1 MRIVRL
7 ALVAA
12 VVSAG
17 VAVTAPTQAVIASSG
32 DGGRITD
39 PRLLAEIAELDAPH
53 ASSTEGSAPRI
64 AVEVLTAD
72 DVAVAAQVAA
82 LGGTVTG
89 TVSGQVVQAEVPVAR
104 LEALAGSAAAQSV
117 RFPRRAGYVPGT
129 TRREEVGPGTG
140 TVGSEVSITNAAAW
154 QAAGQGGAGV
164 RVGVVD
170 YFDFSVW
177 NPAEHGPQPTVGN
190 GRMFCKDST
199 NFGLCSGGSIVSS
212 NDGDHG
218 VAVVE
223 IVKDMAPLA
232 DVYIA
237 TVGTVSDLQSAIDWF
252 AANGVT
258 IVTRSLGAAY
268 DGPGD
273 GTGPLGAVVDHAAS
287 LGLVWF
293 NSAGNDAIDGYMRRA
308 VPTDLAANGYV
319 DFDRG
324 PGVDTWLRIDAGFS
338 VCGALLD
345 GVRWSNDWYLPAA
358 QRTDY
363 SIEFWEPL
371 TMANEHD
378 SHENPASMS
387 AVRGIDLDRNS
398 ANGIQN
404 VYDADQRAGEA
415 PLEADDLCVFP
426 QNLYGNVGG
435 VVYMRVRRNAATPV
449 GATPDQLEIALG
461 DGLLEEGYYDVAG
474 SASKPVVDSQNPSLV
489 AVGAVD
495 PPAGTAI
502 GNYSSQG
509 PTFDGRIKPDLSAP
523 AGFTSVAWG
532 GAFNGT
538 SAASPVA
545 AGAAALLQGAGLA
558 VPGRSLAALVKHF
571 VNDLGTPGPDNAFGA
586 GKVLLPAAPA
596 PLNTSPGKYVPLATP
611 NRVFDSRGMAAAGL
625 GVGPYPPLSIVD
637 VSVLAGVAVSQS
649 TVSAVAVNVTS
660 TRTSGF
666 GFIQASPF
674 LGAATGGTSTL
685 NIAVPGNDR
694 PNFAIVPVGR
704 DGKISLYLDAGGDVI
719 VDVLGYFQT
728 GAATSTD
735 GRFVSISPERWMDTR
750 NAGLFPVGVGT
761 AAPTP
766 ANGIAT
772 ARRPGATAVPASGVS
787 ALVINVTAANS
798 AAPGYMV
805 AMPSGGNPA
814 ATQHS
819 TVNYTPSTPSANTA
833 IVATGADGSVAVFTT
848 AATNIIV
855 DVVGYITDTTAAD
868 TTTGLFQPVT
878 PSRAYDSRNAP
889 LTAFAAGEA
898 RTIALNT
905 VPGVAAN
912 ASAVSSNLTA
922 IGTNATGFL
931 TVYPTTEPST
941 SNLNFG
947 PGQVVAN
954 GSLLRLSPSGTV
966 TAKMSEAAHLLVDIN
981 GFFLS

>member
-1 MRIVRL
+1 M
-7 ALVAA
+7 
-12 VVSAG
+12 AG
-17 VAVTAPTQAVIASSG
+17 SG
-32 DGGRITD
+32 EGRITD
-39 PRLLAEIAELDAPH
+39 PRLLAEIADAGAPRAESTDAPQRTR
-53 ASSTEGSAPRI
+53 AV

-72 DVAVAAQVAA
+72 DAAIAAQVQA

-89 TVSGQVVQAEVPVAR
+89 TITGEVVQASVPVAQ
-104 LEALAGSAAAQSV
+104 LQALAGVAAAQSV
-117 RFPRRAGYVPGT
+117 RFPRRAGYVPGGA
-129 TRREEVGPGTG
+129 RRDEVGPGTG
-140 TVGSEVSITNAAAW
+140 TVGSEVAITNAAAW

-170 YFDFSVW
+170 YFNFSVW
-177 NPAEHGPQPTVGN
+177 NPAEHGEQPSVAN
-190 GRMFCKDST
+190 GHMFCRDST
-199 NFGLCSGGSIVSS
+199 NFGLCNGGAIAGSP
-212 NDGDHG
+212 DGDHG

-223 IVKDMAPLA
+223 IVKDMAPSA
-232 DVYIA
+232 DVFIA
-237 TVGTVSDLQSAIDWF
+237 TVGTVSDLQSAVDWF

-258 IVTRSLGAAY
+258 IITRSLGAAY

-273 GTGPLGAVVDHAAS
+273 GTGPLAAVVDHAAA

-293 NSAGNDAIDGYMRRA
+293 NSTGNDARDGYMRRS
-308 VPTDLAANGYV
+308 VPSDLSANGYV

-324 PGVDTWLRIDAGFS
+324 AAVDTWLRLDAGYS
-338 VCGALLD
+338 VCGVLLD
-345 GVRWSNDWYLPAA
+345 GIRWSNDWYLPAN

-363 SIEFWEPL
+363 SLEFWEPL
-371 TMANEHD
+371 SLANEND
-378 SHENPASMS
+378 SHENPAGMN
-387 AVRGIDLDRNS
+387 AVKGIDLDRNP

-404 VYDADQRAGEA
+404 VYDADQRAGEP
-415 PLEADDLCVFP
+415 PLEGDDLCVFP
-426 QNLYGNVGG
+426 QNLYGQFGG
-435 VVYMRVRRNAATPV
+435 VVYMRVKRSAATPV

-474 SASKPVVDSQNPSLV
+474 SASKPVVDSRNPSLV

-495 PPAGTAI
+495 PPAGSFI
-502 GNYSSQG
+502 GYYSSQG
-509 PTFDGRIKPDLSAP
+509 PTFDGRTKPDLSAP
-523 AGFTSVAWG
+523 AGFPSVAWG
-532 GAFNGT
+532 EPFTGT

-571 VNDLGTPGPDNAFGA
+571 VTDLGAPGPDNAFGA
-586 GKVLLPAAPA
+586 GKVLLPAPPT
-596 PLNTSPGKYVPLATP
+596 PLNTAPGKYVPLATP
-611 NRVFDSRGMAAAGL
+611 SRVFDSRSMPAPGL
-625 GVGPYPPLSIVD
+625 GVGPYPALSIVD
-637 VSVLAGVAVSQS
+637 VPTLAGVAVAPS

-660 TRTSGF
+660 THTSGF
-666 GFIQASPF
+666 GFIQAAPY

-694 PNFAIVPVGR
+694 PNFAIVPVGQ
-704 DGKISLYLDAGGDVI
+704 DGKISLYLDSGGDVI

-735 GRFVSISPERWMDTR
+735 GRFVSIAPERWMDSR
-750 NAGLFPVGVGT
+750 NVGLFPVGVNSAT
-761 AAPTP
+761 PVAAN
-766 ANGIAT
+766 AVAG
-772 ARRPGATAVPASGVS
+772 ARRPAGTAVPGAGVK

-819 TVNYTPSTPSANTA
+819 TVNYTPTTPSANTA
-833 IVATGADGSVAVFTT
+833 IVAVGPDGSVSVFTT
-848 AATNIIV
+848 AATDIII
-855 DVVGYITDTTAAD
+855 DVVGYITDASGAD

-878 PSRAYDSRNAP
+878 PARAYDSRNAP
-889 LTAFAAGEA
+889 LTAFAATEA

-905 VPGVAAN
+905 VSGVAAN
-912 ASAVSSNLTA
+912 ASAVSGNLTA
-922 IGTNATGFL
+922 IGTNAIGFL
-931 TVYPTTEPST
+931 TVFPTTEPAT

-966 TAKMSEAAHLLVDIN
+966 TAKMSEAAHLLIDIN